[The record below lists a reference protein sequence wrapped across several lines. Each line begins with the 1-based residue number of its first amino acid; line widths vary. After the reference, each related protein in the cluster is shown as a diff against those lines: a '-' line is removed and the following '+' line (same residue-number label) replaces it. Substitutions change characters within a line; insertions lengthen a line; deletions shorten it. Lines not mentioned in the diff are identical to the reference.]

1 MEKETGP
8 LLQYV
13 GIQNCTTLTKENSS
27 CPAGLPG
34 LLIQQTHF
42 SDLHRYRQKYKK
54 TYAVHWFCRTILKSK
69 RLQTTQMSI
78 NRKLVVQ
85 TVVQWYKKWKRK
97 SSHQVRES
105 RYRKIVQYATISKK
119 GETQIYFIFWMG
131 KKVFLGLKKKMG
143 V

>member
-1 MEKETGP
+1 M
-8 LLQYV
+8 
-13 GIQNCTTLTKENSS
+13 GIQDCTTLTKENSS

-42 SDLHRYRQKYKK
+42 SDLHRYQQKYKK

-85 TVVQWYKKWKRK
+85 TSLV
-97 SSHQVRES
+97 
-105 RYRKIVQYATISKK
+105 I
-119 GETQIYFIFWMG
+119 
-131 KKVFLGLKKKMG
+131 KKMKDEELSSG
-143 V
+143 DRIKIQKNSTVCYHFLRKEKHKYILFFEWGKRSS